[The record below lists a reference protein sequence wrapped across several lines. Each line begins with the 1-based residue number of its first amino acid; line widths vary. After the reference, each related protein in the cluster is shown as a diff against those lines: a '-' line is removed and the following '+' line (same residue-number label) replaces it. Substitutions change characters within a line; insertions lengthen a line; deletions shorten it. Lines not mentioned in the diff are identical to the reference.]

1 MLEFRNIRKSF
12 SGVEVLH
19 GISFQA
25 EPAKIIAI
33 VGENGAGKSTLM
45 RILSG
50 ILPDY
55 QGEIFLNNNLLRAR
69 TPRAAEQVGISM
81 IHQELNLVQDL
92 SIGEN
97 IFLGKEPTMSLG
109 RVNFSKIFEESDKL
123 LHEFKFPFSSK
134 TKVRNLSVGWQQM
147 VEIAKALRQNA
158 NVIIM
163 DEPTSA
169 LSESEI
175 ILLFEKIRYLKSLG
189 KMVLYISH
197 RLQEVFDLADE
208 IVVLRDGNLM
218 GKFETDKISRDELI
232 SLMIGR
238 EVAEESTAKTG
249 GNSENLLQVHD
260 LTLTHKNRTIL
271 SGINFSL
278 QKGEV
283 LGIAG
288 LLGAGRTELLKFL
301 YGEFPA
307 DHSGTISFMG
317 ESFIPDNPG
326 KAIGKGIIYLS
337 EDRQREGIFQ
347 HHQLIFNSSIS
358 ALAQFSTV
366 GYIHTSTE
374 KEAVNEK
381 FGELNVRKSSM
392 QQKISTLSGGNQ
404 QKVLLSRI
412 LLLNPRLLL
421 LDEPTRGID
430 VGAKQDI
437 YQLIE
442 ELSGKGISMIVTS
455 SEIPELM
462 WICHRILVLS
472 QGRQTAILESSK
484 TNSREIL
491 HFAFQQV

>member
-1 MLEFRNIRKSF
+1 MLEFKNIRKSF

-19 GISFQA
+19 GISFA
-25 EPAKIIAI
+25 TEPAKIIAI

-50 ILPDY
+50 IVRDY
-55 QGEIFLNNNLLRAR
+55 DGEIFLNHNLLRAR
-69 TPRAAEQVGISM
+69 TPRAAEQAGISM

-109 RVNFSKIFEESDKL
+109 RVNFSRIYEESDKL
-123 LHEFKFPFSSK
+123 LQEFKFPYSSK
-134 TKVRNLSVGWQQM
+134 TRVRNLSVGWQQM

-238 EVAEESTAKTG
+238 EVAEESTAKTSG
-249 GNSENLLQVHD
+249 QSEKILQIRD
-260 LTLTHKNRTIL
+260 LSLKHRNRTIL
-271 SGINFSL
+271 SGINFSI

-301 YGEFPA
+301 YGEYPA
-307 DHSGTISFMG
+307 DYSGTISFMG

-326 KAIGKGIIYLS
+326 KAIRNGIIYLS
-337 EDRQREGIFQ
+337 EDRQREGIFP
-347 HHQLIFNSSIS
+347 HHALIFNSSIS
-358 ALAQFSTV
+358 ALSQFSTM
-366 GYIHTSTE
+366 GYIHASTE
-374 KEAVNEK
+374 KEAVNDK
-381 FGELNVRKSSM
+381 FAELNVRKSSL

-412 LLLNPRLLL
+412 MLLNPRLLL

-442 ELSGKGISMIVTS
+442 ELSGKGIGMIVTS

-472 QGRQTAILESSK
+472 QGRQTAILKSSK
-484 TNSREIL
+484 TNPREIL

>member
-1 MLEFRNIRKSF
+1 
-12 SGVEVLH
+12 
-19 GISFQA
+19 
-25 EPAKIIAI
+25 
-33 VGENGAGKSTLM
+33 
-45 RILSG
+45 
-50 ILPDY
+50 
-55 QGEIFLNNNLLRAR
+55 
-69 TPRAAEQVGISM
+69 
-81 IHQELNLVQDL
+81 
-92 SIGEN
+92 
-97 IFLGKEPTMSLG
+97 
-109 RVNFSKIFEESDKL
+109 
-123 LHEFKFPFSSK
+123 
-134 TKVRNLSVGWQQM
+134 
-147 VEIAKALRQNA
+147 
-158 NVIIM
+158 
-163 DEPTSA
+163 
-169 LSESEI
+169 
-175 ILLFEKIRYLKSLG
+175 
-189 KMVLYISH
+189 
-197 RLQEVFDLADE
+197 
-208 IVVLRDGNLM
+208 
-218 GKFETDKISRDELI
+218 
-232 SLMIGR
+232 
-238 EVAEESTAKTG
+238 
-249 GNSENLLQVHD
+249 
-260 LTLTHKNRTIL
+260 
-271 SGINFSL
+271 
-278 QKGEV
+278 
-283 LGIAG
+283 
-288 LLGAGRTELLKFL
+288 
-301 YGEFPA
+301 
-307 DHSGTISFMG
+307 MG

>member
-1 MLEFRNIRKSF
+1 
-12 SGVEVLH
+12 
-19 GISFQA
+19 
-25 EPAKIIAI
+25 
-33 VGENGAGKSTLM
+33 
-45 RILSG
+45 
-50 ILPDY
+50 
-55 QGEIFLNNNLLRAR
+55 
-69 TPRAAEQVGISM
+69 
-81 IHQELNLVQDL
+81 
-92 SIGEN
+92 
-97 IFLGKEPTMSLG
+97 
-109 RVNFSKIFEESDKL
+109 
-123 LHEFKFPFSSK
+123 
-134 TKVRNLSVGWQQM
+134 
-147 VEIAKALRQNA
+147 
-158 NVIIM
+158 
-163 DEPTSA
+163 
-169 LSESEI
+169 
-175 ILLFEKIRYLKSLG
+175 
-189 KMVLYISH
+189 
-197 RLQEVFDLADE
+197 
-208 IVVLRDGNLM
+208 M